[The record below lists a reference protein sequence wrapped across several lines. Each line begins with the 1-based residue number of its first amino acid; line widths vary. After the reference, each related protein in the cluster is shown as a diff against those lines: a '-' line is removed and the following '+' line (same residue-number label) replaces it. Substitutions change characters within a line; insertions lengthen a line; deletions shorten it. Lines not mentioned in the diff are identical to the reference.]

1 MEESLTIVVYD
12 IEKDRIRNKIADI
25 CKDYGLVRIQ
35 FSAFQGPLS
44 RNRREELFLKL
55 TRRLGDAPGKILL
68 IPICHKDVLSRMEKV
83 VEKVEEGAN
92 GRPPMAPASA

>member
-1 MEESLTIVVYD
+1 MDESLTMVVYD

-25 CKDYGLVRIQ
+25 CKDYGLKRIQ

-55 TRRLGDAPGKILL
+55 SRRLGDAPGKILL
-68 IPICHKDVLSRMEKV
+68 IPICHKDVQSRMEKI
-83 VEKVEEGAN
+83 VEKAEGDGN
-92 GRPPMAPASA
+92 GPTSTVPAPA